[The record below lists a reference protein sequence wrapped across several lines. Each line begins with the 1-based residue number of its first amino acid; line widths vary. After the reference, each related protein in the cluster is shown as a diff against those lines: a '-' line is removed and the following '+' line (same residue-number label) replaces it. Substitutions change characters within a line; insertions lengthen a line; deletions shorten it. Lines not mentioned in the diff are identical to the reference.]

1 MIAEEAPDDLHEVLN
16 RAKRE
21 GWSHLT
27 LDGTLIHIDRVGER
41 NNYGHHLWYSG
52 KHKTQGASLPILAD
66 PKGFPVWSSQVE
78 PGSTH
83 DITAARKYC
92 LGALYKAAAVGV
104 LTLTDKG
111 YQGAGVWVHCPVK
124 AATSTPT
131 RPATTHC

>member
-1 MIAEEAPDDLHEVLN
+1 M
-16 RAKRE
+16 
-21 GWSHLT
+21 
-27 LDGTLIHIDRVGER
+27 IHIDRVGER

-104 LTLTDKG
+104 QTPDKG